1 MISDK
6 GIFTVS
12 LDCELYWG
20 VRDRRTIQQY
30 SNNLLGVRDA
40 IKEILKA
47 FDDYDAHATWAVV
60 GFLFFP
66 NVERLRENVP
76 SELPQYLNPSL
87 SPYRYIMES
96 DTLEAVYHFAP
107 EVIDLICGYDNQEI
121 GTHTFSHYYCL
132 EKGQTADSFHMDL
145 SSAIKVA
152 ENRGLT
158 LKSLVFP
165 RNQCNLQFLPILSDL
180 GILCYR
186 GNEDGWAYSAVSR
199 EDENTLKRLLRLIDA
214 YVNISGHNTYSIY
227 EVSLQQTFNIPSSRF
242 LGSYSKKLLWLE
254 NLRLRR
260 IKEAMSYAAK
270 HKTIFHLWWHPHNFG
285 TNTTENMAFL
295 RAILE
300 HYRMLNRKYNML
312 SLNMGEIADLIE
324 KNLQTGR

>member
-30 SNNLLGVRDA
+30 SNNLLGVRGA
-40 IKEILKA
+40 IKELLEV
-47 FDDYDAHATWAVV
+47 FDDYDVHATWAVV

-66 NVERLRENVP
+66 DVKRLREHLP
-76 SELPQYLNPSL
+76 RALPQYLNPSL

-107 EVIDLICGYDNQEI
+107 EVIDLICEHDNQEI
-121 GTHTFSHYYCL
+121 ATHTFSHYYCL
-132 EKGQTADSFHMDL
+132 ERGQTADSFHMDL
-145 SSAIKVA
+145 SSAIRVA

-165 RNQCNLQFLPILSDL
+165 RNQCNPQSLSILSDL
-180 GILCYR
+180 GISCYR
-186 GNEDGWAYSAVSR
+186 GNESGWAYSAVSG
-199 EDENTLKRLLRLIDA
+199 EDQNILKRVLRLIDA
-214 YVNISGHNTYSIY
+214 YVNVSGHNTYSIY
-227 EVSLQQTFNIPSSRF
+227 EVSLQKPFNIPSSRF
-242 LGSYSKKLLWLE
+242 LRPYSKKLFWLE

-260 IKEAMSYAAK
+260 IKRAMTYAAK

-285 TNTTENMAFL
+285 TNTTKNMAFL

-300 HYRMLNRKYNML
+300 HYGMLKKRYNML
-312 SLNMGEIADLIE
+312 SLNMGEIADLLTRQR
-324 KNLQTGR
+324 NT